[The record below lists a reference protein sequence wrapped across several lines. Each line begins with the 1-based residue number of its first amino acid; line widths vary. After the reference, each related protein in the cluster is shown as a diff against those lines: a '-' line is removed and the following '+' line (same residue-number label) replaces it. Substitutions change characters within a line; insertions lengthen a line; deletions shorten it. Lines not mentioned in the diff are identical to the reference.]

1 MKAELLGGGCA
12 GGEGST
18 PGLGGGPE
26 FAAAWGSVP
35 TEPGVARGFPD
46 LRGKKAC
53 RRQASTSTG
62 FRAAPRTASARR
74 IYCEHREAG
83 LRPSQRKLLKFAESA
98 MARKSRD
105 KGKCSERRVYVSPG
119 SGPPGLGTAISRL
132 AFLPPVAVF

>member
-46 LRGKKAC
+46 LRGKKLAE
-53 RRQASTSTG
+53 G
-62 FRAAPRTASARR
+62 KRAPARV
-74 IYCEHREAG
+74 
-83 LRPSQRKLLKFAESA
+83 
-98 MARKSRD
+98 
-105 KGKCSERRVYVSPG
+105 SERLRALHLPVGFTVSI
-119 SGPPGLGTAISRL
+119 ARL
-132 AFLPPVAVF
+132 V